1 MADMNIQPEFQ
12 VEKVTGN
19 FSRTVTDIQETHTSR
34 MVNGVEKMT
43 TTRKMVP
50 IVEHY
55 TEGFMIYYPQGHS
68 LFVAA
73 DDEAQLMFL
82 GVMQDP
88 KRVDMESGEEVPD
101 NFNLTPKEI
110 VQRKER
116 NRPRSSST
124 GGIAA
129 ALEG

>member
-1 MADMNIQPEFQ
+1 MALDIKPEFQ

-19 FSRTVTDIQETHTSR
+19 FKRTVTFLEETHTKR
-34 MVNGVEKMT
+34 LVAGVERIL

-50 IVEHY
+50 KVDEF
-55 TEGFMIYYPQGHS
+55 TEAYMIYYPQGHS

-82 GVMQDP
+82 GVLNDP
-88 KRVDMESGEEVPD
+88 KIVDMESGEEVPE
-101 NFNLTPKEI
+101 NYNLTPKEI
-110 VQRKER
+110 VARKER
-116 NRPRSSST
+116 NRPRSASV

-129 ALEG
+129 ALGD

>member
-19 FSRTVTDIQETHTSR
+19 FSRTITVIEETHNSR
-34 MVNGVEKMT
+34 MVNGVERIT
-43 TTRKMVP
+43 TTRKMKP
-50 IVEHY
+50 AVEHY